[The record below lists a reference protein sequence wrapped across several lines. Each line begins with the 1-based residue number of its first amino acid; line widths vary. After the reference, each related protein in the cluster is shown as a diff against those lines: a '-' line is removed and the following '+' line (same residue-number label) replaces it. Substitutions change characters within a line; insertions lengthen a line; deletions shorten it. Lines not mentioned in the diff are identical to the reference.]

1 MQEIGI
7 DSTLVE
13 EIRNGNKY
21 IEARLGKPRFLK
33 IAEGDVL
40 SVREDLWLNG
50 KIIDSFSDS
59 LRIKITQVIHFET
72 FSEMLNAVNY
82 EAAVPSAKNTK
93 QALEKYREFYSSED
107 EKEFGVVAFFF
118 EVNPAAPS

>member
-13 EIRNGNKY
+13 EIKNGNKY

-33 IAEGDVL
+33 IAEGDIL
-40 SVREDLWLNG
+40 SIREDLWLNG

-59 LRIKITQVIHFET
+59 IKIRVTQVLYFET
-72 FSEMLNAVNY
+72 FNEMLNAVDY
-82 EAAVPSAKNTK
+82 KAAVPGAKSIK
-93 QALEKYREFYSSED
+93 QALEKYEEFYSSED
-107 EKEFGVVAFFF
+107 EARFGVVALFF
-118 EVNPAAPS
+118 ELLK

>member
-7 DSTLVE
+7 DSTLVN
-13 EIRNGNKY
+13 EIRSGNKY

-33 IAEGDVL
+33 IAEDDIL

-50 KIIDSFSDS
+50 KIIDSLSDS
-59 LRIKITQVIHFET
+59 LRIKITQVLYFET

-82 EAAVPSAKNTK
+82 KAAVPSAKNTK
-93 QALEKYREFYSSED
+93 QALEKYQEFYSSED

-118 EVNPAAPS
+118 EIVE

>member
-13 EIRNGNKY
+13 EIKSGNKY

-33 IAEGDVL
+33 IAEGDIL

-50 KIIDSFSDS
+50 KIIDSFSNS
-59 LRIKITQVIHFET
+59 LRIKVTQVLYFET
-72 FSEMLNAVNY
+72 FNEMVNTVDY
-82 EAAVPSAKNTK
+82 KAAVPSAKSAK
-93 QALEKYREFYSSED
+93 QALKKYKEFYSSKD
-107 EKEFGVVAFFF
+107 EVELGVVALFF
-118 EVNPAAPS
+118 